1 MKSDIHWMPARIT
14 ACHDLTPT
22 VREFEITPESGIA
35 AGHEPGAHMQV
46 QVQVLVGEPGAGRV
60 QTRSYSVVGAPDGR
74 AWRIAVKRLDDGRGG
89 SLAMWRLSVGDRL
102 LVSEPQSH
110 FGLDLTAPGYLI
122 VAGGIGVTPLVY
134 MAQRL
139 GALAAETG
147 IGVRML
153 YGARSQEE
161 LAYLPQ
167 LQEALARGGSRSS
180 VQAHVGSTPID
191 FASEIAALPP
201 AAQLYTCGPVPML
214 EALKHAWAAAGRPQA
229 DLRFETFGSSGR
241 LPAQAFEVRIPR
253 HHLSLTVPAGST
265 LLEALEGAGV
275 QTLWDCRRGECGL
288 CAMDVLAIDG
298 EIDHRDVFL
307 SEHEK
312 KANTRI
318 CACVSRAVG
327 TLTLDSAWREG

>member
-14 ACHDLTPT
+14 ACRDLTAT
-22 VREFEITPESGIA
+22 VREFEISPESGIV
-35 AGHEPGAHMQV
+35 AGHEPGAHL
-46 QVQVLVGEPGAGRV
+46 QVQVLVGEPGAGRM

-89 SLAMWRLSVGDRL
+89 SLAMWRLAPGDRL

-110 FGLDLTAPGYLI
+110 FGLDLAAPGYLL
-122 VAGGIGVTPLVY
+122 VAGGIGITPLVY

-139 GALAAETG
+139 AELASRRG
-147 IGVRML
+147 VRVRML
-153 YGARSQEE
+153 YGARSEQE
-161 LAYLPQ
+161 LAYLST
-167 LQEALARGGSRSS
+167 LQEALSQPANTS
-180 VQAHVGSTPID
+180 VQAFTGSAPID
-191 FASEIAALPP
+191 FASEIAHLPP
-201 AAQLYTCGPVPML
+201 GGQLYTCGPVPML
-214 EALKHAWAAAGRPQA
+214 EAVKRAWAAAGRAQA

-241 LPAQAFEVRIPR
+241 LAAQAFEVRIPR
-253 HHLSLTVPAGST
+253 HDLAITVPAGGT

-312 KANTRI
+312 QSGHKI

-327 TLTLDSAWREG
+327 TITLDSAWRPESP